1 MYPALTGPLPKSSY
15 LRLLEY
21 QRQRM
26 VLPAYAADLPLLLF
40 IFFSRIAAGLSIL
53 SVFFPHSVLWLGT
66 AFCCMVLAT
75 VASITHLTVP
85 ARFITMMIN
94 HRSPLVWEI
103 RLAGVLTAS
112 LGAQV
117 LSDIGFLSGGFLSGF
132 GVVLPWTSFSLGIL
146 FIISTGWAYRFH
158 THPAWK
164 TNILFGYYLASASM
178 TGFALYS
185 ITFSNLFFRLITVS
199 LLCAEGFLIL
209 LYLNHLCKTSWISLK
224 RIETGKDRRVSVA
237 FLASVLLLP
246 GLITFAP
253 LFTNHLQLFAA
264 VLALSSGAGI
274 VFERILFFRLE
285 QPVFFLSRGQN
296 SEAITMKSATV
307 EGHAGFTTKL
317 SVEIP

>member
-1 MYPALTGPLPKSSY
+1 MYPSITGPLPKSSY

-26 VLPAYAADLPLLLF
+26 VVQAYAADLPLLLF

-53 SVFFPHSVLWLGT
+53 SVFFPHSALWLGT

-75 VASITHLTVP
+75 AASVTHLTVP
-85 ARFITMMIN
+85 TRFFTMIIN

-103 RLAGVLTAS
+103 RLAGALTAS

-117 LSDIGFLSGGFLSGF
+117 LSDMGYLPGF
-132 GVVLPWTSFSLGIL
+132 GVILPWTSFSLAIL
-146 FIISTGWAYRFH
+146 FLISTGWAYRFH

-164 TNILFGYYLASASM
+164 THILFGYYLASALM

-185 ITFSNLFFRLITVS
+185 ITFPNFFFRLITVT
-199 LLCAEGFLIL
+199 LLCTEGFLIL

-224 RIETGKDRRVSVA
+224 RVDSGKDWRVSVA

-253 LFTNHLQLFAA
+253 LFTNHLELFA
-264 VLALSSGAGI
+264 VLLALSSGVGI
-274 VFERILFFRLE
+274 VLERILFFRLE

-296 SEAITMKSATV
+296 PEAITMKSATV
-307 EGHAGFTTKL
+307 
-317 SVEIP
+317 

>member
-1 MYPALTGPLPKSSY
+1 
-15 LRLLEY
+15 
-21 QRQRM
+21 M
-26 VLPAYAADLPLLLF
+26 VFPAYAADLPLLLF

-53 SVFFPHSVLWLGT
+53 SVFFPHSVLWLGM
-66 AFCCMVLAT
+66 ALCCMVLAT
-75 VASITHLTVP
+75 AASITHLTVP
-85 ARFITMMIN
+85 TRFFTMIIN

-103 RLAGVLTAS
+103 RLAGALTAS

-117 LSDIGFLSGGFLSGF
+117 LSDIGFLPGF
-132 GVVLPWTSFSLGIL
+132 GVPLPWTSFSLSLL
-146 FIISTGWAYRFH
+146 FLISTGWAYRFS

-164 TNILFGYYLASASM
+164 TNILFGYYLVSAAM

-185 ITFSNLFFRLITVS
+185 ITFPNLFFRLITVT

-209 LYLNHLCKTSWISLK
+209 LYLNHLCKTSWTSLK
-224 RIETGKDRRVSVA
+224 TIDSGRDRRVSMA

-253 LFTNHLQLFAA
+253 LFTKNLELFAA
-264 VLALSSGAGI
+264 VLALSNGVGI

-296 SEAITMKSATV
+296 PEAKMVKSATGLGARLYD
-307 EGHAGFTTKL
+307 ET
-317 SVEIP
+317 

>member
-1 MYPALTGPLPKSSY
+1 MYPSLTGPLPKSSY

-26 VLPAYAADLPLLLF
+26 VFPAYAADLPLLLF

-53 SVFFPHSVLWLGT
+53 SLFFPQSVLWLTT

-75 VASITHLTVP
+75 AASITHLTVP
-85 ARFITMMIN
+85 TRFFTMVIN

-103 RLAGVLTAS
+103 RLAGALTAS

-117 LSDIGFLSGGFLSGF
+117 LSDTGFLSGF
-132 GVVLPWTSFSLGIL
+132 GVILPWTSFSLGIL
-146 FIISTGWAYRFH
+146 FLISTGWAYRFS

-164 TNILFGYYLASASM
+164 TDILFGYYLVSASM

-185 ITFSNLFFRLITVS
+185 ITYPNLFFRLITVT

-209 LYLNHLCKTSWISLK
+209 LYLNHLCKASWVSLK
-224 RIETGKDRRVSVA
+224 TIDSGRNRRVAMA

-253 LFTNHLQLFAA
+253 LFTKNLELFAV
-264 VLALSSGAGI
+264 VLALSNGVGI
-274 VFERILFFRLE
+274 VLERILFFRLE

-296 SEAITMKSATV
+296 PEAKTIKSATV
-307 EGHAGFTTKL
+307 
-317 SVEIP
+317 

>member
-1 MYPALTGPLPKSSY
+1 MYPSLTGPLPKSSY

-53 SVFFPHSVLWLGT
+53 SVFFPHSALWLGT

-75 VASITHLTVP
+75 AASVTHLTVP
-85 ARFITMMIN
+85 TRFFTMIIN

-103 RLAGVLTAS
+103 RLAGALTAS
-112 LGAQV
+112 LGTQV
-117 LSDIGFLSGGFLSGF
+117 LSDMGYLPGF
-132 GVVLPWTSFSLGIL
+132 GVILPWTSFSLAIL
-146 FIISTGWAYRFH
+146 FLISTGWAYRFH

-164 TNILFGYYLASASM
+164 THILFGYYLASALM

-185 ITFSNLFFRLITVS
+185 ITSPNFFFRLITVT
-199 LLCAEGFLIL
+199 LLCTEGFLIL

-224 RIETGKDRRVSVA
+224 RIDSGKDRRVSGA

-253 LFTNHLQLFAA
+253 LFTNHLELFA
-264 VLALSSGAGI
+264 VLLALSSGVGI
-274 VFERILFFRLE
+274 VLERILFFRLE

-296 SEAITMKSATV
+296 PEAITMKSATV
-307 EGHAGFTTKL
+307 
-317 SVEIP
+317 

>member
-1 MYPALTGPLPKSSY
+1 MYPSITGPLPKSSY

-26 VLPAYAADLPLLLF
+26 VVPAYAADLPLLLF

-53 SVFFPHSVLWLGT
+53 SVFFPHSALWLGT

-75 VASITHLTVP
+75 AASVTHLTVP
-85 ARFITMMIN
+85 TRFFTMIIN

-103 RLAGVLTAS
+103 RLAGALTAS

-117 LSDIGFLSGGFLSGF
+117 LSDMGYLPGF
-132 GVVLPWTSFSLGIL
+132 GVILPWTSFSLAIL
-146 FIISTGWAYRFH
+146 FLISTGWAYRFH

-164 TNILFGYYLASASM
+164 THILFGYYLASALM

-185 ITFSNLFFRLITVS
+185 ITFPNFFFRLITVT
-199 LLCAEGFLIL
+199 LLCTEGFLIL

-224 RIETGKDRRVSVA
+224 RIDSGKDWRVSVA

-253 LFTNHLQLFAA
+253 LFTNHLELFA
-264 VLALSSGAGI
+264 VLLALSSGVGI
-274 VFERILFFRLE
+274 VLERILFFRLE

-296 SEAITMKSATV
+296 PEAITMKSATV
-307 EGHAGFTTKL
+307 
-317 SVEIP
+317 

>member
-1 MYPALTGPLPKSSY
+1 MYPSLTGPLPKSSY

-21 QRQRM
+21 QRHRM
-26 VLPAYAADLPLLLF
+26 VLPAYDADLPLLLF

-53 SVFFPHSVLWLGT
+53 SVFFPHSALWLGT

-75 VASITHLTVP
+75 AASVTHLTVP
-85 ARFITMMIN
+85 TRFFTMIIN

-103 RLAGVLTAS
+103 RLAGALTAS
-112 LGAQV
+112 LGTQV
-117 LSDIGFLSGGFLSGF
+117 LSDMGYLPGF
-132 GVVLPWTSFSLGIL
+132 GVILPWTSFSLAIL
-146 FIISTGWAYRFH
+146 FLISTGWAYRFH

-164 TNILFGYYLASASM
+164 THILFGYYLASALM

-185 ITFSNLFFRLITVS
+185 ITSPNFFFRLITVT
-199 LLCAEGFLIL
+199 LLCTEGFLIL

-224 RIETGKDRRVSVA
+224 RIDSGKDRRVSVA

-253 LFTNHLQLFAA
+253 LFTNHLELFA
-264 VLALSSGAGI
+264 VLLALSSGVGI
-274 VFERILFFRLE
+274 VLERILFFRLE

-296 SEAITMKSATV
+296 PETITMKSATV
-307 EGHAGFTTKL
+307 
-317 SVEIP
+317 

>member
-1 MYPALTGPLPKSSY
+1 MYPSLTGPLPKPSY

-26 VLPAYAADLPLLLF
+26 VFPAYAADLPLVLF

-53 SVFFPHSVLWLGT
+53 SVFFPHSVLWLAT

-75 VASITHLTVP
+75 AASITHLTVP
-85 ARFITMMIN
+85 TRFFTMIIN

-103 RLAGVLTAS
+103 RLAGALTAS

-117 LSDIGFLSGGFLSGF
+117 LSDLGFLPGF
-132 GVVLPWTSFSLGIL
+132 GVVLPWTSLSLGIL
-146 FIISTGWAYRFH
+146 FLVSTGWAYRFH

-164 TNILFGYYLASASM
+164 TNILFGYYWVSASM

-185 ITFSNLFFRLITVS
+185 ITFPNFFFRLVTVT

-224 RIETGKDRRVSVA
+224 RIDSGKDRRISMA

-253 LFTNHLQLFAA
+253 LFTKNLELFAA
-264 VLALSSGAGI
+264 VLALSSGVGT
-274 VFERILFFRLE
+274 VLERILFFRLE

-296 SEAITMKSATV
+296 PEAKTMQSTTV
-307 EGHAGFTTKL
+307 
-317 SVEIP
+317 

>member
-1 MYPALTGPLPKSSY
+1 
-15 LRLLEY
+15 
-21 QRQRM
+21 M
-26 VLPAYAADLPLLLF
+26 VFPAYAADLPLLLF

-53 SVFFPHSVLWLGT
+53 SVFFPHSVLWLGM
-66 AFCCMVLAT
+66 ALCCMVLAT
-75 VASITHLTVP
+75 AASITHLTVP
-85 ARFITMMIN
+85 TRFFTMIIN

-103 RLAGVLTAS
+103 RLAGALTAS

-117 LSDIGFLSGGFLSGF
+117 LSDIGFLPGF
-132 GVVLPWTSFSLGIL
+132 GVPLPWTSFSLSLL
-146 FIISTGWAYRFH
+146 FLISTGWAYRFS

-164 TNILFGYYLASASM
+164 TNILFGYYLVSAAM

-185 ITFSNLFFRLITVS
+185 ITFPNLFFRLITVT

-209 LYLNHLCKTSWISLK
+209 LYLNHLCKTSWTSLK
-224 RIETGKDRRVSVA
+224 TIDSGRDRRVSMA

-253 LFTNHLQLFAA
+253 LFTKNLELFAA
-264 VLALSSGAGI
+264 VLALSNGVGI

-296 SEAITMKSATV
+296 PEAKMRKS
-307 EGHAGFTTKL
+307 TTGL
-317 SVEIP
+317 GERL

>member
-1 MYPALTGPLPKSSY
+1 MYPSLTGPLPKSSY

-26 VLPAYAADLPLLLF
+26 VFPAYAADLPLLLF

-66 AFCCMVLAT
+66 AFCCMLLAT
-75 VASITHLTVP
+75 AASITHLTVP
-85 ARFITMMIN
+85 TRFFTMIIN

-103 RLAGVLTAS
+103 RLAGALTAS

-117 LSDIGFLSGGFLSGF
+117 LSDIGFLPGF

-146 FIISTGWAYRFH
+146 FLISTGWAYRFH

-164 TNILFGYYLASASM
+164 TNILFGYYLVSASM
-178 TGFALYS
+178 AGFALYS
-185 ITFSNLFFRLITVS
+185 ITFPNFFFRLITVT

-209 LYLNHLCKTSWISLK
+209 LYLNHLCKASWVSLK
-224 RIETGKDRRVSVA
+224 RFDSGKDRRVSMA

-253 LFTNHLQLFAA
+253 LFTKHLELFAA
-264 VLALSSGAGI
+264 LLALSSGVGI

-296 SEAITMKSATV
+296 PEAKTMESTTV
-307 EGHAGFTTKL
+307 
-317 SVEIP
+317 

>member
-1 MYPALTGPLPKSSY
+1 MYPSLTGPLPKPSY

-26 VLPAYAADLPLLLF
+26 AFPAYAADLPLLLF

-75 VASITHLTVP
+75 AASITHLTVP
-85 ARFITMMIN
+85 ARFFTMTIN

-103 RLAGVLTAS
+103 RLAGALTAS

-117 LSDIGFLSGGFLSGF
+117 LSDIGYLPGF
-132 GVVLPWTSFSLGIL
+132 GAVLPWISFSLGVL
-146 FIISTGWAYRFH
+146 FLISTGWAYRFH

-164 TNILFGYYLASASM
+164 TNLLPGYYLASAFM
-178 TGFALYS
+178 IGYALYS
-185 ITFSNLFFRLITVS
+185 LTYPNPFFRLATVT
-199 LLCAEGFLIL
+199 LLCAEGFLVL
-209 LYLNHLCKTSWISLK
+209 LYLNHLCKTSWMSLK
-224 RIETGKDRRVSVA
+224 RIDSGKDRRISLA
-237 FLASVLLLP
+237 FLASVLFLP
-246 GLITFAP
+246 GVLTFAP
-253 LFTNHLQLFAA
+253 LFTKNLELFSA
-264 VLALSSGAGI
+264 VLALSSLVGV

-296 SEAITMKSATV
+296 PEAETMKSATV
-307 EGHAGFTTKL
+307 
-317 SVEIP
+317 

>member
-1 MYPALTGPLPKSSY
+1 MYPSLTGPLPKPSY

-26 VLPAYAADLPLLLF
+26 VFPAYAADLPLVLF

-53 SVFFPHSVLWLGT
+53 SVFFPHSVLWLAT

-75 VASITHLTVP
+75 AASITHLTVP
-85 ARFITMMIN
+85 TRFLMMIIN

-103 RLAGVLTAS
+103 RLAGALTAS

-117 LSDIGFLSGGFLSGF
+117 LSDLGFLPGF
-132 GVVLPWTSFSLGIL
+132 GVVLPWTSLSLGIL
-146 FIISTGWAYRFH
+146 FLVSTGWAYRFH

-164 TNILFGYYLASASM
+164 THILFGYYWVSASM

-185 ITFSNLFFRLITVS
+185 ITFPNFFFRLVTVT

-224 RIETGKDRRVSVA
+224 RIDSGKDRRISMA

-253 LFTNHLQLFAA
+253 LFTKNLELFAA

-296 SEAITMKSATV
+296 PEAKTMESTTV
-307 EGHAGFTTKL
+307 
-317 SVEIP
+317 

>member
-1 MYPALTGPLPKSSY
+1 MYPSLTRPLPKSSY

-26 VLPAYAADLPLLLF
+26 AFPAYAADLPLLLF

-53 SVFFPHSVLWLGT
+53 SVFFPHSPVWLVA

-75 VASITHLTVP
+75 AASITHLTVP
-85 ARFITMMIN
+85 TRFFTMIIN
-94 HRSPLVWEI
+94 HKSPLVWEV
-103 RLAGVLTAS
+103 RLAGALTAS

-117 LSDIGFLSGGFLSGF
+117 LSDMGYLPGF
-132 GVVLPWTSFSLGIL
+132 GVILPWISFSLGIL
-146 FIISTGWAYRFH
+146 FLISTGWAYRFH

-164 TNILFGYYLASASM
+164 TNILFGYYLASAVM

-185 ITFSNLFFRLITVS
+185 ITFPNFFFRLITVT
-199 LLCAEGFLIL
+199 LLCTEGFFIL

-224 RIETGKDRRVSVA
+224 RIDSGKDRRISMA

-253 LFTNHLQLFAA
+253 LFTKNLELFAA
-264 VLALSSGAGI
+264 VLALSSGVGI
-274 VFERILFFRLE
+274 VFERVLFFRLE

-296 SEAITMKSATV
+296 PEV
-307 EGHAGFTTKL
+307 N
-317 SVEIP
+317 V